1 MADITLWQVLSG
13 GGDLATIGF
22 VLLLWKIDR
31 RLFAVEIELKG
42 VKQNV
47 GKA

>member
-22 VLLLWKIDR
+22 LYLMWKIDR
-31 RLFAVEIELKG
+31 RLLAVELKLEG
-42 VKQNV
+42 
-47 GKA
+47 